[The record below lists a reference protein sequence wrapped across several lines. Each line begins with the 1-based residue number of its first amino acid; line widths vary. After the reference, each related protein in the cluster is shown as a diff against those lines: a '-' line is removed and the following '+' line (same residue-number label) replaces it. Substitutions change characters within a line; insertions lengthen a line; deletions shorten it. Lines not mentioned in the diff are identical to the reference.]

1 MTCTALLIV
10 LMAAQAASSGP
21 AAGTDPGETIAWK
34 ECVREAWQGNPDL
47 AAALA
52 RLGQSKAERRI
63 AASPLFPE
71 VTASGRA
78 GESKGTDGTRGE
90 SHAWGLDARQLLFDG
105 FRTPFEMGR
114 AGEGVTASQWA
125 YAVTSSD
132 VRLSL
137 RKAYVDLLRAQD
149 LVTIAREIADRRKQN
164 TDLVQLRYEA
174 GREHK
179 GSLMLS
185 QADLAQA
192 EYDIAAALRA
202 VELGRRRL
210 TRVMGRPHTAP
221 LGTSGDF
228 VLDPPGPARP
238 DFEGLCDTVPLLKRL
253 AAVKEAARWGV
264 KSAQAEFLPAV
275 YDTLGVNKAGDGW
288 PPRGDEREIGVSVD
302 WPLFQGGERV
312 AGVAKS
318 RQYLLQTE
326 ADERSGRLGVVLTLT
341 ETWTEF
347 RNALETVEVERK
359 VLAAAEERS
368 KISKAQYAIGIID
381 FDAWTI
387 IEDALVRA
395 KKSHLNALWAEGTAE
410 AAWVQ
415 ARGGTLEDELR

>member
-1 MTCTALLIV
+1 MTTRSLVFCLGAAL
-10 LMAAQAASSGP
+10 AAVSPS
-21 AAGTDPGETIAWK
+21 AGEEEIAEAIAWK
-34 ECVREAWQGNPDL
+34 SCVREAWQENPDL

-52 RLGQSKAERRI
+52 KLGQSKAERRI
-63 AASPLFPE
+63 AVSPLFPE

-78 GESKGTDGTRGE
+78 GESKDTGGTRGE

-105 FRTPFEMGR
+105 FKTPFEIGR
-114 AGEGVTASQWA
+114 ASEGITASQWA
-125 YAVTSSD
+125 YMATSSD

-149 LVTIAREIADRRKQN
+149 LITIAREIADRRKQN

-210 TRVMGRPHTAP
+210 TRMMGRPHSAP
-221 LGTSGDF
+221 LRTAGDF
-228 VLDPPGPARP
+228 VLDPPGQERP
-238 DFEGLCDTVPLLKRL
+238 DFEGLCATVPLLRKL
-253 AAVKEAARWGV
+253 TAMKEAARWAV
-264 KSAQAEFLPAV
+264 KSSQAEYFPTI
-275 YDTLGVNKAGDGW
+275 YGSLGVNKTGDGW
-288 PPRGDEREIGVSVD
+288 PPRGDEKDIGVSVD

-312 AGVAKS
+312 AGVARS

-326 ADERSGRLGVVLTLT
+326 ADERSGSLGVVLTLT
-341 ETWTEF
+341 ETWTEL
-347 RNALETVEVERK
+347 RNSIETVEVERK
-359 VLAAAEERS
+359 VLAAAEERA
-368 KISKAQYAIGIID
+368 KISRAQYSIGLID

-387 IEDALVRA
+387 IEDSLVRA
-395 KKSHLNALWAEGTAE
+395 KKSFLSACWAEGQAE

-415 ARGGTLEDELR
+415 ARGGTLEDEVR